1 MEAFT
6 IKTRT
11 PNSTVEETLL
21 LLKQAAML
29 AITSGLVK
37 FVSPLVIRV
46 WLPLFFF
53 YSYYY
58 FFRIRALM
66 NRKFIKNNGVILHHF
81 FNLTSTHYKRWKLPL
96 WTLFY
101 RPRWNF
107 SFFFNNQSCIKKI
120 SNKLSYKEN
129 KE

>member
-46 WLPLFFF
+46 
-53 YSYYY
+53 
-58 FFRIRALM
+58 
-66 NRKFIKNNGVILHHF
+66 
-81 FNLTSTHYKRWKLPL
+81 
-96 WTLFY
+96 
-101 RPRWNF
+101 
-107 SFFFNNQSCIKKI
+107 
-120 SNKLSYKEN
+120 
-129 KE
+129 